1 MGDHDNDEK
10 ADKSRSV
17 FSAVESWRKD
27 SMLSS
32 NLVIQS
38 SNIQFGTSGARGL
51 ATDFTNNV
59 CAAFTVAFV
68 ASLENKTS
76 IKQVA
81 LAIDNRP
88 SSPDMARACAAALLQ
103 QGIEPVYYG
112 VVPTP
117 ALAYVAMQQAIPAIM
132 ITGSHIPFD
141 RNGLKFYRPDGEITK
156 ADEKAILEANVVFSP
171 VIELPTLQ
179 VNETAAKQYIERYT
193 RLFSDSVLQ
202 GKRIGIYEHSS
213 AGRDLYHVIFE
224 ACGAEVVA
232 LGRSDEF
239 VPIDTEAVS
248 DEDKVKAVE
257 WSKTHQL
264 DFIFSTDGD
273 GDRPLL
279 ADEQGTWLRGDTLCA
294 LCAQDLCIEAIAMPV
309 SCNTM
314 IDGLTGFKQVKRTKI
329 GSPYVIEVLSEL
341 SQHATSVAG
350 FEANGGFLLG
360 SDVQL
365 NGQTL
370 KALPTRDA
378 VLPAIVVMA
387 STVGQLANR
396 VAALPTRYT
405 ASDRLKEVD
414 KSISQVLIEEG
425 IESPQS
431 LLAKLDMASSTVSD
445 VDTTDGLRL
454 TLSNGDIVHL
464 RPSGNAPE
472 LRCYTESDEA
482 AKAEA
487 LVGKVLAAIK
497 RIYSI

>member
-1 MGDHDNDEK
+1 MLNTQTI
-10 ADKSRSV
+10 
-17 FSAVESWRKD
+17 
-27 SMLSS
+27 LSS
-32 NLVIQS
+32 SGVE
-38 SNIQFGTSGARGL
+38 FGTSGARGL
-51 ATDFTNNV
+51 ASDFSADV
-59 CAAFTVAFV
+59 CAAFTLAFV
-68 ASLENKTS
+68 ASLKSDKPVT
-76 IKQVA
+76 QMA

-88 SSPDMARACAAALLQ
+88 SSPDMARACAAALQQ
-103 QGIEPVYYG
+103 QGIEPLYFG

-117 ALAYVAMQQAIPAIM
+117 ALAHSAMQQGVPAIM
-132 ITGSHIPFD
+132 ITGSHIPFN
-141 RNGLKFYRPDGEITK
+141 RNGLKFYRPGGEITK
-156 ADEKAILEANVVFSP
+156 ADEKAILEANVAFSP
-171 VIELPTLQ
+171 LIELPTLQ
-179 VNETAAKQYIERYT
+179 MNEAAAKQYIERYT

-248 DEDKVKAVE
+248 DKDKVKAVE

-294 LCAQDLCIEAIAMPV
+294 LCAQDLGVESVAMPV

-329 GSPYVIEVLSEL
+329 GSPYVIEALSEL
-341 SQHATSVAG
+341 SQNATSVAG

-360 SDVQL
+360 SDVQF
-365 NGQTL
+365 NGQAL

-387 STVGQLANR
+387 STVGKLVDR
-396 VAALPTRYT
+396 VATLPARYT

-414 KSISQVLIEEG
+414 KSTSQALIEEG
-425 IESPQS
+425 IQSPQS
-431 LLAKLDMASSTVSD
+431 LLAKLDITNITATYVN
-445 VDTTDGLRL
+445 TTDGLRL
-454 TLSNGDIVHL
+454 TLGNGDIVHL

>member
-1 MGDHDNDEK
+1 
-10 ADKSRSV
+10 
-17 FSAVESWRKD
+17 
-27 SMLSS
+27 MLNTQIIIS
-32 NLVIQS
+32 QS
-38 SNIQFGTSGARGL
+38 GIEFGTSGARGL
-51 ATDFTNNV
+51 ATDFSNNV

-68 ASLENKTS
+68 ASLENKTP

-117 ALAYVAMQQAIPAIM
+117 ALAYVAMQQGIPAIM

-156 ADEKAILEANVVFSP
+156 ADEKAILEADVAFSS
-171 VIELPTLQ
+171 VDELPVLS
-179 VNETAAKQYIERYT
+179 VNETAAKRYIERYIS
-193 RLFSDSVLQ
+193 LFSDSVLQ
-202 GKRIGIYEHSS
+202 GKRVGIYEHSS
-213 AGRDLYHVIFE
+213 AGRDLYRVIFE
-224 ACGAEVVA
+224 ACGAEVVS

-248 DEDKVKAVE
+248 DEDKAKAVK
-257 WSKTHQL
+257 WSKSYHL

-294 LCAQDLCIEAIAMPV
+294 LCAQDLGIEAIAMPV

-314 IDGLTGFKQVKRTKI
+314 IDGLAGFTHVTRTKI
-329 GSPYVIEVLSEL
+329 GSPYVIEAINALNQSG
-341 SQHATSVAG
+341 AAVAG

-360 SDVQL
+360 SDMQI

-378 VLPAIVVMA
+378 VLPAIMVMA

-414 KSISQVLIEEG
+414 KSISQVLIEKG

-431 LLAKLDMASSTVSD
+431 LLAKLDITNITATY